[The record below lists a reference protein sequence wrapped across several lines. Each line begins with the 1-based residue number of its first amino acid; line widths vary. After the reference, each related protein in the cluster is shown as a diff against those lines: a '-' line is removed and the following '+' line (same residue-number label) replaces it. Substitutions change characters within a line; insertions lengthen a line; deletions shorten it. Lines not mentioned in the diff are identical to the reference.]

1 MTKVEVVPD
10 DISLPDILQK
20 ETTSKN
26 DLDSVYVIDV
36 PVEFIEEVLLN
47 LAEEVRVLLVLKVIK
62 KSCEV
67 VCLKV

>member
-36 PVEFIEEVLLN
+36 AVEFIEEVLLN
-47 LAEEVRVLLVLKVIK
+47 LAEEVRVLLVLKVI
-62 KSCEV
+62 
-67 VCLKV
+67 